1 MPRFSRR
8 MTAGLRMPRFV
19 REHAGIDHDLAQRA
33 DVFFLDVAAEDQVGI
48 GVRVQRAVVLDL
60 GFQLSRS
67 PAGIAERE
75 DGVLRLGALRDR
87 LQNIHR
93 RGQANSVVD
102 LQRRILDEEI
112 ARMQHEAAAGLD
124 RAAFQHLHGL
134 GVLRQLDLI
143 GLLDDVELHQQFGK
157 VDTAG
162 PAVDDD
168 AHGAFGVM
176 RAELDHLALEARHLD
191 SSTWQRVGISA
202 VRLLAGSR
210 SGAVLMGGVAFHLQP
225 GWKTYWLTP
234 GDSGVPPRFDFSKSE
249 NIEAVT
255 VLWPA
260 PTKFDDG
267 AGGYSLG
274 YHDQV
279 VLPLRIVAKNADK
292 PVTLRADINYAVCEK
307 LCIPVEASAELAIA
321 SVASTE
327 DSALFAALD
336 TVPKPAN
343 VGDPNPLTIRDVKRE
358 GKSTVL
364 VDVAV
369 PDTRAVD
376 LFVEGPTPDWAL
388 PVPKLLER
396 SPPGVKRFAF
406 ELEGLPP
413 GTNPE
418 GAALK
423 LTLVGGDRAYEFNI
437 NLD

>member
-1 MPRFSRR
+1 MVVIVP
-8 MTAGLRMPRFV
+8 M
-19 REHAGIDHDLAQRA
+19 RA
-33 DVFFLDVAAEDQVGI
+33 A
-48 GVRVQRAVVLDL
+48 L
-60 GFQLSRS
+60 GF
-67 PAGIAERE
+67 
-75 DGVLRLGALRDR
+75 
-87 LQNIHR
+87 
-93 RGQANSVVD
+93 
-102 LQRRILDEEI
+102 
-112 ARMQHEAAAGLD
+112 AAT
-124 RAAFQHLHGL
+124 
-134 GVLRQLDLI
+134 
-143 GLLDDVELHQQFGK
+143 LL
-157 VDTAG
+157 ASS
-162 PAVDDD
+162 
-168 AHGAFGVM
+168 
-176 RAELDHLALEARHLD
+176 LALEARAQD
-191 SSTWQRVGISA
+191 ASPWQRDGHSA

-210 SGAVLMGGVAFHLQP
+210 SGAVLMGGIAFQLEP
-225 GWKTYWLTP
+225 GWKTYWRTP

-369 PDTRAVD
+369 PDTRAID

-388 PVPKLLER
+388 PVPKLLKD
-396 SPPGVKRFAF
+396 SPPGVKRFSF
-406 ELEGLPP
+406 ELDGLPP
-413 GTNPE
+413 GANPA

-423 LTLVGGDRAYEFNI
+423 LTLAGGERAYEFNI
-437 NLD
+437 NLN

>member
-1 MPRFSRR
+1 M
-8 MTAGLRMPRFV
+8 
-19 REHAGIDHDLAQRA
+19 
-33 DVFFLDVAAEDQVGI
+33 
-48 GVRVQRAVVLDL
+48 VVIV
-60 GFQLSRS
+60 
-67 PAGIAERE
+67 P
-75 DGVLRLGALRDR
+75 
-87 LQNIHR
+87 
-93 RGQANSVVD
+93 
-102 LQRRILDEEI
+102 
-112 ARMQHEAAAGLD
+112 M
-124 RAAFQHLHGL
+124 RAALGL
-134 GVLRQLDLI
+134 AAT
-143 GLLDDVELHQQFGK
+143 LL
-157 VDTAG
+157 ASS
-162 PAVDDD
+162 
-168 AHGAFGVM
+168 
-176 RAELDHLALEARHLD
+176 LAIEARAQD
-191 SSTWQRVGISA
+191 ASPWQRDGHSA

-210 SGAVLMGGVAFHLQP
+210 SGAVLMGGIAFQLEP
-225 GWKTYWLTP
+225 GWKTYWRTP

-260 PTKFDDG
+260 PMKFDDG

-274 YHDQV
+274 YNNQV
-279 VLPLRIVAKNADK
+279 VLPLRIVAKSADK

-307 LCIPVEASAELAIA
+307 LCIPVEASAELAIT

-358 GKSTVL
+358 GKSTV
-364 VDVAV
+364 VVNVAV
-369 PDTRAVD
+369 PDTRAVN

-388 PVPKLLER
+388 PVPKLLEH

-406 ELEGLPP
+406 ELDGLPP

-423 LTLVGGDRAYEFNI
+423 LTLVGSDRAYEFNT